1 MLVQRNTTS
10 VNEIESAQT
19 KREPIFGENLS
30 ASNLH
35 GTYEG
40 WKDIAKEAVK
50 YKLPAFAMI
59 LPLAKTVA
67 QILETPALLVNFY
80 GYSSIG
86 KTLLLQLATSAY
98 ANAGD
103 PNVGDSFI
111 QKLTSS
117 ELLDN
122 TTGMLVLDELH
133 MASDKEFSNAVTKIQ
148 ANSLILSAGE
158 QSIVDKLSK
167 TSPSNFIAIRVLD
180 IHLKGQILTDFEGN
194 ELASLEAEKLATKL
208 KEQCALYYGHAGCD
222 FERQLSNLADSKVI
236 IQQDAQVMLERL
248 TDDIELVPA
257 LRRAMGMLAMIA
269 VAGHYAV
276 RFGILPMTEQRVFD
290 TVVHVRNLWLSEI
303 THNGI
308 EKNNK
313 EDSQTLHSFLMPNYL
328 NASILPALYLCGDSS
343 KGKTTLLQLVGK

>member
-30 ASNLH
+30 ANNLH

-40 WKDIAKEAVK
+40 WKAMAKEAVK

-59 LPLAKTVA
+59 SPFAKTVA
-67 QILETPALLVNFY
+67 QILEAPALLVNFY

-111 QKLTSS
+111 QKLTSL

-122 TTGMLVLDELH
+122 TTGMLVVDELH
-133 MASDKEFSNAVTKIQ
+133 MASDKEFFNAIYMKSGNVSRSSMRGNGTYKQ
-148 ANSLILSAGE
+148 QRKFLILSAGE
-158 QSIVDKLSK
+158 QSMVYKFSK
-167 TSPSNFIAIRVLD
+167 AFSVGTTTGKSIRVLD

-208 KEQCALYYGHAGCD
+208 KELCGLNYGHAGLD
-222 FERQLSNLADSKVI
+222 FNQQLSNLADSKVI
-236 IQQDAQVMLERL
+236 IQEEVQVMLERL
-248 TDDIELVPA
+248 VDDIELVPA
-257 LRRAMGMLAMIA
+257 LLSSMRMLAMIA

-303 THNGI
+303 A
-308 EKNNK
+308 
-313 EDSQTLHSFLMPNYL
+313 Q
-328 NASILPALYLCGDSS
+328 
-343 KGKTTLLQLVGK
+343 